1 MRLKELREKAGLA
14 QKDLVQ
20 RAGVAQWTVSDMET
34 RQRRVPRVDTLGRLA
49 DVLAPEIEGVTA
61 EQIVAEL
68 AVDAYRQLKAKR
80 VSARRR
86 SE

>member
-49 DVLAPEIEGVTA
+49 DVLAPEIGVSP

-80 VSARRR
+80 ESARRR